1 MPAKNYT
8 IYLILEED
16 DNYDLPKTITQ
27 RKLSTFDD
35 LSEAEQ
41 ELSEILEENI
51 TD

>member
-16 DNYDLPKTITQ
+16 DHYDLPKTIKQ
-27 RKLSTFDD
+27 RKISTFDD

-41 ELSEILEENI
+41 EIIEILDDNI